1 MPVIRNLITQD
12 EGGGT
17 RLFGLNWY
25 IQCTAEQGK
34 IFSVLSVFNSV
45 YNFTIKQHEQGVFL
59 NQRPSNEC
67 ECCILIG

>member
-1 MPVIRNLITQD
+1 MPVIRNVITQD

-25 IQCTAEQGK
+25 IQCAAEQGK

-45 YNFTIKQHEQGVFL
+45 YNFI
-59 NQRPSNEC
+59 
-67 ECCILIG
+67 I

>member
-1 MPVIRNLITQD
+1 MPVIRNVITQD

-34 IFSVLSVFNSV
+34 IFSVLSVFNNV
-45 YNFTIKQHEQGVFL
+45 YNFTI
-59 NQRPSNEC
+59 
-67 ECCILIG
+67 